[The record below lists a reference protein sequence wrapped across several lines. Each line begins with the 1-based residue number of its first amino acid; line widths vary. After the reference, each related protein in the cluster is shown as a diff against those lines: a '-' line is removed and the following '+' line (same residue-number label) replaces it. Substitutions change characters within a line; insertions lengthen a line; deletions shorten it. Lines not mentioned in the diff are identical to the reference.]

1 MERGRKPTASCFYL
15 RIHRLPE
22 PAWCGP
28 EQAFA
33 VPVYTSIVI
42 HVDFDENA
50 RVFDASC
57 EELDKRCKWCK
68 WCAHGTEAHKGRNWC
83 KWCETVQVTQM
94 VQVMQFVQLVQM
106 AHTTVTCTQKEGRGP
121 EKKVGAPKR
130 KSGPRKESRGPA
142 NCGILV
148 GPV

>member
-1 MERGRKPTASCFYL
+1 MTFDVEELNLEHLNVKFVSLMERGRKPTASCLYL

-57 EELDKRCKWCK
+57 EELDKRCK
-68 WCAHGTEAHKGRNWC
+68 
-83 KWCETVQVTQM
+83 
-94 VQVMQFVQLVQM
+94 
-106 AHTTVTCTQKEGRGP
+106 
-121 EKKVGAPKR
+121 
-130 KSGPRKESRGPA
+130 
-142 NCGILV
+142 
-148 GPV
+148 